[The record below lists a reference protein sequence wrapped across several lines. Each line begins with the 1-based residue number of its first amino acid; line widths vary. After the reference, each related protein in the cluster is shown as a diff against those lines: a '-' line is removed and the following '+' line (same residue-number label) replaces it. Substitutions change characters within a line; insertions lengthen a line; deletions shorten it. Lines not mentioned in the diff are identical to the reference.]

1 MSTFGKIIGT
11 ASVLTGAV
19 GAIALGGVTAQRRAV
34 RRYRQLAGD
43 PDTGFDAL
51 DADRSYTVAAPDGV
65 ALHVEEVGPRDA
77 PLTVVFA
84 HGWTLRL
91 GAWHFQRIALSGKR
105 SAADYAARRVPPA
118 RPAPGTENS
127 TDSTGSTAGAGAAD
141 DADSGATARAGADR
155 TATAPQDA
163 AAADRALP
171 PLRLVF
177 FDQRSHGKSGRAGPG
192 RSTIAALTED
202 LDAVLATVGASGP
215 VVLVGHSMG
224 GMAILGLAAE
234 RPELFGPV
242 VAGFALI
249 DSSAMF
255 PSTSSRPALLGGNP
269 LVRAVTATA
278 GRYPKWFERGR
289 PLTRDAVWLL
299 TRSFGFADPNVPAAV
314 VDYVDQMIASVPVDV
329 IADFLP
335 AVLGHDV
342 REGLPVLAPLP
353 GVVIVGQDDRMIPL
367 PQSQALVDALPHS
380 DLVVVPD
387 AGHNVMLES
396 PEATNAALTELIH
409 RVLSA
414 PPAASAAP
422 KSGRRTGKPASR

>member
-1 MSTFGKIIGT
+1 MSTLGKIIGT

-19 GAIALGGVTAQRRAV
+19 GAVALGGVTAQRRAV

-43 PDTGFDAL
+43 QDTGFDSL

-65 ALHVEEVGPRDA
+65 ALHVEEVGPVDA

-91 GAWHFQRIALSGKR
+91 GAWHFQRIALSGNR
-105 SAADYAARRVPPA
+105 SAAEYAARRVAATTAEP
-118 RPAPGTENS
+118 
-127 TDSTGSTAGAGAAD
+127 AGAGAA
-141 DADSGATARAGADR
+141 AGAD
-155 TATAPQDA
+155 PEELPGLPDSQHGELP
-163 AAADRALP
+163 DRELP
-171 PLRLVF
+171 TLRLVF
-177 FDQRSHGKSGRAGPG
+177 FDQRSHGKSGRAGSG
-192 RSTIAALTED
+192 RSTIAALAED
-202 LDAVLATVGASGP
+202 LDAVLATAAPTGR

-224 GMAILGLAAE
+224 GMAILQLAAD
-234 RPELFGPV
+234 RPELFGSP
-242 VAGFALI
+242 VAGFALV
-249 DSSAMF
+249 DSSAQF
-255 PSTSSRPALLGGNP
+255 ASTSSRPALLGGNP

-278 GRYPKWFERGR
+278 GRYPRLFERGR

-314 VDYVDQMIASVPVDV
+314 VDYVDQMISSVPVDV

-367 PQSQALVDALPHS
+367 TQSQALVDALPHT

-396 PEATNAALTELIH
+396 PDVTTDALRELIR
-409 RVLSA
+409 RVARA
-414 PPAASAAP
+414 PEPAKNPAG
-422 KSGRRTGKPASR
+422 KSTRKRSVNKRAGR

>member
-1 MSTFGKIIGT
+1 MSTVGKIIGT

-43 PDTGFDAL
+43 PDTGFDSL

-91 GAWHFQRIALSGKR
+91 GAWHFQRIALAGKR

-118 RPAPGTENS
+118 RPDAAPAGSADS
-127 TDSTGSTAGAGAAD
+127 TDSTESAAER
-141 DADSGATARAGADR
+141 ATTDR
-155 TATAPQDA
+155 TPSAPHDA
-163 AAADRALP
+163 ATTDRELP

-414 PPAASAAP
+414 PPAAP
-422 KSGRRTGKPASR
+422 KSGGRTRKPASR